1 MEEEINV
8 ERENIIIGGSGTS
21 NYNSLSNKPKI
32 NDVELNGNK
41 TSNDLGIQDALVSGI
56 NIKTINNQPIL
67 GSGNIIIESGSE
79 GTLNYNDLENK
90 PKINGSD
97 LSGNKTST
105 DLGLQEKLSSGTNI
119 KTING
124 TSILGSGNLVIESG
138 EGGLSSVAHDDTMAG
153 AGTNASPLKVDTTKI
168 AQKSDIPDTSNF
180 ITKSVNDLT
189 NYTKTS
195 DLGSLAT
202 KNIVDYET
210 EVNNK
215 PVIPSEVTETTV
227 SGWGFTKNT
236 GTYSKPSGGIPKS
249 DLSSTVQ
256 TSLSK
261 ADSALQEHQ
270 SLSNY
275 YTKSEVDE
283 KVSSVY
289 KYKGTVATYSAL
301 PSTGLTI
308 GDVYN
313 VESDGSNYAWTGTT
327 WDKLGGDID
336 LSNYQTKINS
346 SNKLSSDL
354 VDDNGKTNKFVT
366 ASEKT
371 TWNSKYEKPSDGIPK
386 SDLDNS
392 VQASLSKADTAL
404 QSEQYTGTYNKPS
417 GGIPK
422 SDLANAVQTS
432 LDKADTALQSYTEQY
447 TGTITGIKMN
457 GASKGTSGVVD
468 LGTVITSHQDISG
481 KEDKSN
487 KVTSIS
493 SSSTD
498 SQYPTAKAV
507 YDLAIGDVDLSIPSY
522 VKEEAESTLTK
533 AFSHR
538 NLGRTIRFIAVSDA
552 HNDEGNISHDYTQIS
567 NRHCG
572 QAAKYIS
579 DRIPLDFVSFLGDA
593 TWAGVAT
600 SDNYADQL
608 KDDIQQMNEFL
619 SEGFRGIPNIRLVG
633 NHDQLMTTDGYR
645 IQNDGAYNFFGR
657 YNAGNKVGN
666 TNYGYYDIES
676 QKVRVIYL
684 NTSDST
690 NSTTA
695 GTLLAMSQDQKNWL
709 CETLIDVNTKT
720 DASSWKIILMSHAPL
735 DFATFNI
742 DTSLLVAY
750 TNGGTYGNYTFTNH
764 DAKIICNFHGHIHSY
779 SYGYIQGKIRRATI
793 PNSNF
798 YDNNHYKSNPSYAQ
812 WADTTTYPKTANSRT
827 DTAFSLVT
835 IDLDNEI
842 CYIDNY
848 GAGIDRVFSVDYS
861 KTPTSITN
869 ITYSGATTVETTI
882 DTNAITYTIGYSDGS
897 SNTLSGGVT
906 VSPTT
911 IQQVG
916 NNTVEVSYTA
926 DGVTVSENIIIVGT
940 AKPVENLFNLD
951 RTYTTLPSNGN
962 IMTALDDTK
971 AYTNVLMTGVA
982 SSTATSCSVSDVTS
996 DSVTVTE
1003 SGSGGIYVVYP
1014 INLSGLS
1021 AGTYNLSFDYSGAGK
1036 LRCYYAFGAN
1046 GISGQQDRVV
1056 INEDTAGT
1064 SGNKSYDIE
1073 IPHGTYTYLIVG
1085 LSSNTGKTKTFTNVK
1100 FAKVS

>member
-1 MEEEINV
+1 MYRLKTTANFNV
-8 ERENIIIGGSGTS
+8 GGGISGEVVHDSTLMGKGTS
-21 NYNSLSNKPKI
+21 ESPLKVDQSKFAKPS
-32 NDVELNGNK
+32 DLNGK
-41 TSNDLGIQDALVSGI
+41 QD
-56 NIKTINNQPIL
+56 
-67 GSGNIIIESGSE
+67 
-79 GTLNYNDLENK
+79 TL
-90 PKINGSD
+90 I
-97 LSGNKTST
+97 
-105 DLGLQEKLSSGTNI
+105 SGTNI
-119 KTING
+119 KTINNQ
-124 TSILGSGNLVIESG
+124 SILGSGNITIQ
-138 EGGLSSVAHDDTMAG
+138 GGLSSVAHDDTMTG
-153 AGTNASPLKVDTTKI
+153 AGTNASPLSINTSKI
-168 AQKSDIPDTSNF
+168 AQKSDIPDTSEF

-202 KNIVDYET
+202 KNTVNYET
-210 EVNNK
+210 EVTNK
-215 PVIPSEVTETTV
+215 PTIPSEVTEATV

-249 DLSSTVQ
+249 DL
-256 TSLSK
+256 
-261 ADSALQEHQ
+261 DS
-270 SLSNY
+270 
-275 YTKSEVDE
+275 
-283 KVSSVY
+283 
-289 KYKGTVATYSAL
+289 
-301 PSTGLTI
+301 
-308 GDVYN
+308 
-313 VESDGSNYAWTGTT
+313 
-327 WDKLGGDID
+327 
-336 LSNYQTKINS
+336 
-346 SNKLSSDL
+346 
-354 VDDNGKTNKFVT
+354 
-366 ASEKT
+366 
-371 TWNSKYEKPSDGIPK
+371 
-386 SDLDNS
+386 S

-404 QSEQYTGTYNKPS
+404 QTEQYTGTYSKPS

-422 SDLANAVQTS
+422 TDLASAVQTS
-432 LDKADTALQSYTEQY
+432 LSKADTALQSYTEQY
-447 TGTITGIKMN
+447 TGTITGITMN

-468 LGTVITSHQDISG
+468 LGTVITNHQDISG

-498 SQYPTAKAV
+498 TEYPSAKAV

-533 AFSHR
+533 AFSHK
-538 NLGRTIRFIAVSDA
+538 NLGRTIRFIAISDS

-579 DRIPLDFVSFLGDA
+579 DRIALDFVSFLGDA

-619 SEGFRGIPNIRLVG
+619 SDGFRGIPNIRLVG

-690 NSTTA
+690 NSTAA

-720 DASSWKIILMSHAPL
+720 DASSWKIILLSHAPL
-735 DFATFNI
+735 DFANFNI
-742 DTSLLVAY
+742 DTALLVAY

-798 YDNNHYKSNPSYAQ
+798 YDNNHYKNISSYAQ

-827 DTAFSLVT
+827 DTTLSLVT

-869 ITYSGATTVETTI
+869 ITYSGATTVESTI
-882 DTNAITYTIGYSDGS
+882 DTNAIAYTIGYSDGS

-906 VSPTT
+906 VSPAT

-916 NNTVEVSYTA
+916 NNTVTVSYTA
-926 DGVTVSENIIIVGT
+926 DGVTVSENITIVGT

-951 RTYTTLPSNGN
+951 RTYATLPQNGN
-962 IMTALDDTK
+962 VMTALDDTK

-982 SSTATSCSVSDVTS
+982 ASTTVSCTASDVTT

-1003 SGSGGIYVVYP
+1003 SGLGGLYVVYP

-1021 AGTYNLSFDYSGAGK
+1021 AGTYNLSFDYSGVGK

-1046 GISGQQDRVV
+1046 GISGQQDRVA

-1100 FAKVS
+1100 FEKVS

>member
-1 MEEEINV
+1 MSKIKSMRIDDV
-8 ERENIIIGGSGTS
+8 SYDIGADYSNIDNT
-21 NYNSLSNKPKI
+21 P
-32 NDVELNGNK
+32 
-41 TSNDLGIQDALVSGI
+41 TF
-56 NIKTINNQPIL
+56 KTINGQTIT
-67 GSGNIIIESGSE
+67 GTGNITIEGGSE

-90 PKINGSD
+90 PKINGSE

-138 EGGLSSVAHDDTMAG
+138 EGGLSSVAHDDTLTG

-168 AQKSDIPDTSNF
+168 AQKSDIPDTSEF

-195 DLGSLAT
+195 DLGDLAT
-202 KNIVDYET
+202 KNTVNYET
-210 EVNNK
+210 EVTNK
-215 PVIPSEVTETTV
+215 PTIPSEVTEATV

-249 DLSSTVQ
+249 DLDST
-256 TSLSK
+256 
-261 ADSALQEHQ
+261 
-270 SLSNY
+270 
-275 YTKSEVDE
+275 
-283 KVSSVY
+283 
-289 KYKGTVATYSAL
+289 
-301 PSTGLTI
+301 
-308 GDVYN
+308 
-313 VESDGSNYAWTGTT
+313 
-327 WDKLGGDID
+327 
-336 LSNYQTKINS
+336 
-346 SNKLSSDL
+346 
-354 VDDNGKTNKFVT
+354 
-366 ASEKT
+366 
-371 TWNSKYEKPSDGIPK
+371 
-386 SDLDNS
+386 

-404 QSEQYTGTYNKPS
+404 QTEQYTGTYSKPS

-422 SDLANAVQTS
+422 SDLASVVQTS

-447 TGTITGIKMN
+447 TGTITGITMN

-498 SQYPTAKAV
+498 TEYPSAKAV

-522 VKEEAESTLTK
+522 VKEEAESTLSK
-533 AFSHR
+533 AFSHK
-538 NLGRTIRFIAVSDA
+538 NLGRTIRFIAISDS
-552 HNDEGNISHDYTQIS
+552 HNDEGNLTHEYTQIS

-579 DRIPLDFVSFLGDA
+579 DRIALDFVSFLGDA

-600 SDNYADQL
+600 ADNYADQL

-633 NHDQLMTTDGYR
+633 NHDQIKTTDGYR

-657 YNAGNKVGN
+657 YNAGNRVGN
-666 TNYGYYDIES
+666 TNYGYYDIET

-690 NSTTA
+690 NSTAA
-695 GTLLAMSQDQKNWL
+695 GTLIAMSQDQKNWL

-720 DASSWKIILMSHAPL
+720 DASSWKIILMSHVPL

-742 DTSLLVAY
+742 DTALLVAY

-779 SYGYIQGKIRRATI
+779 SYGYIQDKIRRATI

-798 YDNNHYKSNPSYAQ
+798 YDNNHYASNPNYAQ
-812 WADTTTYPKTANSRT
+812 WADTTTYPKTMNSRT

-848 GAGIDRVFSVDYS
+848 GAGIDRTFSVSYK
-861 KTPTSITN
+861 KTVTGISN
-869 ITYSGATTVETTI
+869 ASYSGTTTVGSAIDPSAISYTLTYADGTT
-882 DTNAITYTIGYSDGS
+882 A
-897 SNTLSGGVT
+897 TLSGGVT
-906 VSPTT
+906 VDPST
-911 IQQVG
+911 IASVG
-916 NNTVEVSYTA
+916 DNS
-926 DGVTVSENIIIVGT
+926 VTVTYTEADTTFTTALTIVGT
-940 AKPVENLFNLD
+940 PVPVVNMIDLN
-951 RTYTTLPSNGN
+951 RTYETIPTDDSIGN
-962 IMTALDDTK
+962 YLDDTK
-971 AYTNVLMTGVA
+971 GYLNVAYGTGKGYSKSCKVA
-982 SSTATSCSVSDVTS
+982 DVTS
-996 DSVTVTE
+996 TGFTVTE
-1003 SGSGGIYVVYP
+1003 AGVGGIAVAIP
-1014 INLSGLS
+1014 IKVTNINK
-1021 AGTYNLSFDYSGAGK
+1021 TYTLTFDYSGAGK
-1036 LRCYYAFGAN
+1036 CRTYYRYAKSA
-1046 GISGQQDRVV
+1046 SGEIRGSSTAYV
-1056 INEDTAGT
+1056 NDTAGA
-1064 SGNKSYDIE
+1064 SGTATVT
-1073 IPHGTYTYLIVG
+1073 IPDAYNNFGAGTDWLI
-1085 LSSNTGKTKTFTNVK
+1085 LSFTSNTGATKTFTNVSL
-1100 FAKVS
+1100 VENN

>member
-1 MEEEINV
+1 MNNNTLEIDIEAAGPQGLSAYEVALQNGFV
-8 ERENIIIGGSGTS
+8 GTEQEWLDSLKAEISEDEFKTINGESIVGQGNIEIGGGSGTS
-21 NYNSLSNKPKI
+21 NYNNLTNKPKI
-32 NDVELNGNK
+32 NNIELNENK
-41 TSNDLGIQDALVSGI
+41 TSS
-56 NIKTINNQPIL
+56 
-67 GSGNIIIESGSE
+67 
-79 GTLNYNDLENK
+79 
-90 PKINGSD
+90 
-97 LSGNKTST
+97 
-105 DLGLQEKLSSGTNI
+105 DLGLQDKLVSGTNI

-124 TSILGSGNLVIESG
+124 SSILGSGNLVIESG
-138 EGGLSSVAHDDTMAG
+138 EGGLSSVAHDDTMTG
-153 AGTNASPLKVDTTKI
+153 DGTNASPLKVNTSKI
-168 AQKSDIPDTSNF
+168 AQKSDIPDTSEF
-180 ITKSVNDLT
+180 ITKSVNNLT

-202 KNIVDYET
+202 KNTVNYET
-210 EVNNK
+210 EVTNK
-215 PVIPSEVTETTV
+215 PTIPSEVTETTV

-249 DLSSTVQ
+249 DLTSTVQ
-256 TSLSK
+256 ASLNK

-275 YTKSEVDE
+275 YTKSEVDG

-313 VESDGSNYAWTGTT
+313 VESDGSNYAWVGTV

-336 LSNYQTKINS
+336 LSNYQTKIS
-346 SNKLSSDL
+346 SSDKLSSDL
-354 VDDNGKTNKFVT
+354 VDDTGKTNKFVT

-371 TWNSKYEKPSDGIPK
+371 TWNSKYEKPSGGIPK
-386 SDLDNS
+386 SDLDSS

-404 QSEQYTGTYNKPS
+404 QTEQYTGTYSKPS

-422 SDLANAVQTS
+422 SDLASAVQTS
-432 LDKADTALQSYTEQY
+432 LGKADTALQSYTEQY

-468 LGTVITSHQDISG
+468 LGTVITAHQDISG

-498 SQYPTAKAV
+498 TEYPSAKAV
-507 YDLAIGDVDLSIPSY
+507 YDLAIGNVDLSIPSY
-522 VKEEAESTLTK
+522 VKEEAESTLAK

-552 HNDEGNISHDYTQIS
+552 HNDEGNLTHEYTQIS
-567 NRHCG
+567 NKHCG
-572 QAAKYIS
+572 QAVKYIS
-579 DRIPLDFVSFLGDA
+579 DRIGLDFVSFLGDA

-600 SDNYADQL
+600 VDNYADQL

-633 NHDQLMTTDGYR
+633 NHDQIKTTDGYR

-690 NSTTA
+690 NSTAA

-735 DFATFNI
+735 DFASFNI
-742 DTSLLVAY
+742 DTALLVAY

-812 WADTTTYPKTANSRT
+812 WTDTTTYPKTMNSRT

-848 GAGIDRVFSVDYS
+848 GAGIDRTFSVSYK
-861 KTPTSITN
+861 KTVTGISN
-869 ITYSGATTVETTI
+869 ASYSGATTVGSAIDPSAISYTLTYADSTT
-882 DTNAITYTIGYSDGS
+882 A
-897 SNTLSGGVT
+897 TLSGDVT
-906 VSPTT
+906 VDPST
-911 IQQVG
+911 IASVG
-916 NNTVEVSYTA
+916 DNS
-926 DGVTVSENIIIVGT
+926 VTVTYTEAGTTFTTALTIVGT
-940 AKPVENLFNLD
+940 PVPVVNMIDLN
-951 RTYTTLPSNGN
+951 RTYETIPTDDSVGN
-962 IMTALDDTK
+962 HLDDTK
-971 AYTNVLMTGVA
+971 GYLNVAYGTGKGYSKSCKVA
-982 SSTATSCSVSDVTS
+982 DVTS
-996 DSVTVTE
+996 TGFTVTE
-1003 SGSGGIYVVYP
+1003 AGVGGIAVAIP
-1014 INLSGLS
+1014 IKVTNINK
-1021 AGTYNLSFDYSGAGK
+1021 TYTLTFDYSGAGK
-1036 LRCYYAFGAN
+1036 CRTYYRYAKSA
-1046 GISGQQDRVV
+1046 SGEIRGSSTAYV
-1056 INEDTAGT
+1056 NDTAGT
-1064 SGNKSYDIE
+1064 SGTATVT
-1073 IPHGTYTYLIVG
+1073 IPDAYNNYGAGTDWLI
-1085 LSSNTGKTKTFTNVK
+1085 LSFTSNTGATKSFTNVSL
-1100 FAKVS
+1100 VENN